1 MSHGPDLLLVNAN
14 VRTMDPARPR
24 AGAVAVAGGRIAGG
38 GDDAAGAAGGGR
50 AREVIDLKGATL
62 IPGFHDAH
70 NHMAGFG
77 LSLSE
82 VDLRAGRLDEIYA
95 RIAARAATQPA
106 GAWIIGAGYD
116 QTKTGAH
123 PHRDDLDKVAPG
135 HRVWL
140 KHTSGHMC
148 VVNSLVLRD
157 LGLEAAARP
166 VDGGRIAADG
176 LGRPT
181 GLLEERAQ
189 ALVGALVLP

>member
-70 NHMAGFG
+70 NHMIGYG
-77 LSLSE
+77 LSLTE
-82 VDLRAGRLDEIYA
+82 VDLRAGSLAEIYA
-95 RIAARAATQPA
+95 RIAARAASTPA
-106 GAWIIGAGYD
+106 GEWIIGAGYD
-116 QTKTGAH
+116 QTRTGAH
-123 PHRDDLDKVAPG
+123 PDRDALDQAAPR

-140 KHTSGHMC
+140 KHTSSHM
-148 VVNSLVLRD
+148 
-157 LGLEAAARP
+157 
-166 VDGGRIAADG
+166 
-176 LGRPT
+176 
-181 GLLEERAQ
+181 
-189 ALVGALVLP
+189 